1 MPIRNPSEWGGDQ
14 VGHAALALK
23 YVVGAIHRPDEETH
37 SPPAVRRI
45 RFADLRVALAQGFGD
60 FAVYRTDVIFLC
72 LLYPFIGLVL
82 ARLVIGQGM
91 FELMFPVA
99 SGFALIGPFVGLGL
113 YEMSRQREKG
123 HTVTWAAAFDVLRS
137 PSSGA
142 IAALGLVLLA
152 IFLAWLFAAQSI
164 YDMTLGPHHP
174 ASIIRFAQDL
184 FLTGRG
190 WTLIGAGVGVGF
202 LFALATFALSVVSF
216 PLLLDR
222 KDVGVVTAVSASI
235 RAIAA
240 NPGPMA
246 LWGSIIAGSL
256 VLGSIPFF
264 VGLALVIPVLGHAT
278 WHLYRKLVVPP
289 AEA

>member
-14 VGHAALALK
+14 LGHAALAVRS
-23 YVVGAIHRPDEETH
+23 VVGAIHRPDEEIH
-37 SPPAVRRI
+37 APPAVRRI
-45 RFADLRVALAQGFGD
+45 GIADLKAALTQGFQD
-60 FAVYRTDVIFLC
+60 FSVYRTDVIFLC
-72 LLYPFIGLVL
+72 VLYPFIGLVL

-99 SGFALIGPFVGLGL
+99 SGFALIGPFIGLGL
-113 YEMSRQREKG
+113 YEMSRQREQG

-152 IFLAWLFAAQSI
+152 TFLAWLYAAQSI

-174 ASIIRFAQDL
+174 ASISRFAQDL
-184 FLTGRG
+184 FLTDRG
-190 WTLIGAGVGVGF
+190 WTLIGVGMGVGF
-202 LFALATFALSVVSF
+202 LFALWAFALSAVSF

-222 KDVGVVTAVSASI
+222 KDVGVVTAIGTSI

-240 NPGPMA
+240 NPVPMA
-246 LWGSIIAGSL
+246 LWGLIVAGSL
-256 VLGSIPFF
+256 ALGSIPFF
-264 VGLALVIPVLGHAT
+264 VGLAVVIPVLGHAT
-278 WHLYRKLVVPP
+278 WHLYRRLVVP
-289 AEA
+289 A

>member
-14 VGHAALALK
+14 LGHAAVAVK
-23 YVVGAIHRPDEETH
+23 SVVGAIHRPDEETH
-37 SPPAVRRI
+37 APPAVRRI
-45 RFADLRVALAQGFGD
+45 GVADLKAALTQGFQD
-60 FAVYRTDVIFLC
+60 FTVYRTDVIFLC
-72 LLYPFIGLVL
+72 VLYPFIGLVL

-99 SGFALIGPFVGLGL
+99 SGFALIGPFIGLGL
-113 YEMSRQREKG
+113 YEMSRQREQG

-152 IFLAWLFAAQSI
+152 TFLAWLFAAQSI

-174 ASIIRFAQDL
+174 ASITRFARDL
-184 FLTGRG
+184 FLTDRG

-202 LFALATFALSVVSF
+202 LFALWAFALSAVSF

-222 KDVGVVTAVSASI
+222 KDVGVVTAVGTSI

-246 LWGSIIAGSL
+246 LWGLIVAGSL
-256 VLGSIPFF
+256 ALGSIPFF
-264 VGLALVIPVLGHAT
+264 VGLAVVIPVLGHAT
-278 WHLYRKLVVPP
+278 WHLYRKLVVPQ
-289 AEA
+289 A